1 MVSAT
6 ETSVDS
12 RVAEKPLFR
21 VGEAV
26 YTWNDVVARARASGQ
41 WEALEDEVR
50 AGLAALADLGARS
63 EAPTEDDVEAAGR
76 TFRYAK
82 NLLAAD
88 ELDAWL
94 GTRGLTTH
102 AWEAYL
108 RRGLALEEV
117 PEPAGT
123 GDVAAGEVAAG
134 VWPEGMC
141 SGYLEELA
149 KELATLVAIAPDA
162 PAEER
167 MAAYDAFCAAAATD
181 QAIAREVESNRL
193 EWVRIHYHAVAF
205 PDEDSAAEAAMC
217 VRADGDPLEQLAA
230 RIGVDVE
237 ERLDWMEEVD
247 PELGARFLAAEPG
260 VLVGPALVG
269 DGFVLAQ
276 VHAKTPPTADDE
288 DVRTRAADAVVDR
301 ALAREFNERV
311 VWLEP
316 L

>member
-1 MVSAT
+1 
-6 ETSVDS
+6 
-12 RVAEKPLFR
+12 
-21 VGEAV
+21 
-26 YTWNDVVARARASGQ
+26 
-41 WEALEDEVR
+41 
-50 AGLAALADLGARS
+50 
-63 EAPTEDDVEAAGR
+63 
-76 TFRYAK
+76 
-82 NLLAAD
+82 
-88 ELDAWL
+88 
-94 GTRGLTTH
+94 
-102 AWEAYL
+102 
-108 RRGLALEEV
+108 
-117 PEPAGT
+117 
-123 GDVAAGEVAAG
+123 
-134 VWPEGMC
+134 
-141 SGYLEELA
+141 
-149 KELATLVAIAPDA
+149 
-162 PAEER
+162 
-167 MAAYDAFCAAAATD
+167 
-181 QAIAREVESNRL
+181 
-193 EWVRIHYHAVAF
+193 
-205 PDEDSAAEAAMC
+205 MC